1 MTTEFREEMLDE
13 ILQGA
18 KTEQELF
25 GPQGIV
31 SRLTAAVIQRALQ
44 AELGFHLAC
53 EKQQLGKGC
62 QNRRNGSTSKTV
74 QSSTGP
80 LRLQVPRDR
89 EGTFEPQIVGKHQR
103 RLRGFDNHVLA
114 LYARG
119 MSVRQIQQHLEQ
131 TYGTDVSPELISRV
145 TDAVYDELQLWQ
157 SRPLDRV
164 YAVLWLDALMVK
176 MRGQGGVQ
184 SLPVYVVM
192 GLDMDGTREVLGL
205 WMGESGEGA
214 KFWMRVLSE
223 LRTRGVQD
231 VLVCCCDGLTGF
243 PAAIEAV
250 FPASVVQTC
259 IVHQVR
265 QSLSYVSYKDRK
277 ALADAMREIY
287 TAQSE
292 EAAHRALDK
301 LDQTWSKRY
310 PMIAASWRRRWTE
323 LTPFLAYPAEL
334 RRMVYTTNTIE
345 SLHYQLRKV
354 IKTKG
359 HFPTAQAAMKVLY
372 LALRDIDARRK
383 KPMTGWKQIYNQ
395 LIILFGQERV
405 EGIKH

>member
-1 MTTEFREEMLDE
+1 MATEFRDEMLDE

-18 KTEQELF
+18 RTQEELF

-31 SRLTAAVIQRALQ
+31 NRLTAAVIQRALQ
-44 AELGFHLAC
+44 AELSFHLDS
-53 EKQQLGKGC
+53 EKQQVGKGY

-80 LRLQVPRDR
+80 LQLQVPRDR
-89 EGTFEPQIVGKHQR
+89 EGTFEPQMVAKHQR

-119 MSVRQIQQHLEQ
+119 MSVRQIQQHLEEI
-131 TYGTDVSPELISRV
+131 YGTQVSPELISRV
-145 TDAVYDELQLWQ
+145 TDAVYEEVQQWQ
-157 SRPLDRV
+157 SRALDSR
-164 YAVLWLDALMVK
+164 YAVLWLDALCVK
-176 MRGQGGVQ
+176 MRTQGAVQ
-184 SLPVYVVM
+184 SQPTYVVM
-192 GLDMDGTREVLGL
+192 GLGMDGIRQVLGL

-231 VLVCCCDGLTGF
+231 VLVCCCDGLSGF
-243 PAAIEAV
+243 AAAIEAV
-250 FPASVVQTC
+250 FAKSVVQTC

-265 QSLSYVSYKDRK
+265 QSLSYVSHKDRQ
-277 ALADAMREIY
+277 AVADAMRAIY
-287 TAQSE
+287 SAESEQTALM
-292 EAAHRALDK
+292 ALDK

-310 PMIAASWRRRWTE
+310 PTIAASWRRRWSE
-323 LTPFLAYPAEL
+323 LSPFLAYPAEF
-334 RRMVYTTNTIE
+334 RKMVYTTNAIE
-345 SLHYQLRKV
+345 SLNYRLRKL

-359 HFPTAQAAMKVLY
+359 HFPSAQAAMKVLY

-383 KPMTGWKQIYNQ
+383 NPMPGWKQIYNQ

-405 EGIKH
+405 EGINP